1 MQSHSV
7 VSSAFHSIIF
17 IFMLHLLVLQNC
29 LCHIRKIDR
38 IVIGNY
44 RDSCCRDDK
53 LSQARTSV
61 SDMQKRASQLYNA
74 LMEKRCN
81 LTQKLNN
88 GVHNVALLQ
97 NQLISD
103 YLYDWKNRQKLQQV
117 GVPFEERDHM
127 IDEIQTE

>member
-1 MQSHSV
+1 M
-7 VSSAFHSIIF
+7 
-17 IFMLHLLVLQNC
+17 
-29 LCHIRKIDR
+29 
-38 IVIGNY
+38 
-44 RDSCCRDDK
+44 
-53 LSQARTSV
+53 
-61 SDMQKRASQLYNA
+61 SDVQKRASQLYNA
-74 LMEKRCN
+74 LTEKRCN
-81 LTQKLNN
+81 LTQKLND